1 MPIEA
6 TGEEMVQVCC
16 DCFNDPRLLSAN
28 LRLEKTAYVPG
39 EPIVY
44 DLEIVNRSS
53 QTIEQVHLLLYQ
65 VKFLL
70 LCATPPMTIFVLQIY

>member
-16 DCFNDPRLLSAN
+16 DCFNDPGLLIAN

-44 DLEIVNRSS
+44 NLEIANRSS
-53 QTIEQVHLLLYQ
+53 QTIEEVYLLLYQ
-65 VKFLL
+65 VNFLFL
-70 LCATPPMTIFVLQIY
+70 